1 MQNFISKA
9 PANTMLLGEHS
20 VVYGH
25 PALACALDQWIS
37 IEWQAREDD
46 SIVIISDLAQ
56 YSANLHDLGC
66 HPKLQFICLAFARF
80 QNALLEKGFGWDL
93 RVNSEFSSTIGLG
106 SSAAVLAATLFGLN
120 HITGNKLSKYELWDI
135 GKEIIVEIQGRGSA
149 TDLAASLFGGVV
161 YFQPPCDNK
170 PLKIESL
177 SVNMDILLI
186 YSGYKTPTG
195 EVLARVAEEWQDRPN
210 ALHKLYQSM
219 GDITQNAHNAL
230 IENNLPIF
238 YRSFDQ
244 YQNLLEQLGVSDIT
258 LDFLVSQLRAC
269 PLVWASKIS
278 GSGLGDCVLA
288 IGEVYSKHRPNHYLK
303 PLLENCSDPEAI
315 SNYLQVQ
322 LPISPV
328 GSHIVTQTTNTES

>member
-1 MQNFISKA
+1 MQRFITKA
-9 PANTMLLGEHS
+9 PANSMLLGEHS

-25 PALACALDQWIS
+25 PALACALDQWLE
-37 IEWQAREDD
+37 IEWQARDD
-46 SIVIISDLAQ
+46 QAIVIISDLAQ
-56 YSANLHDLGC
+56 YSTQLDQLDC
-66 HPKLQFICLAFARF
+66 HPKLKFICKAFKRF
-80 QNALLEKGFGWDL
+80 QQALLQKGYGWEV

-120 HITGNKLSKYELWDI
+120 HITDSNHSQYELWEI
-135 GKEIIVEIQGRGSA
+135 GKDIIVDIQGRGSA
-149 TDLAASLFGGVV
+149 ADLAAALFGGVV
-161 YFQPPCDNK
+161 YFQPPSEDK
-170 PLKIESL
+170 LLKIESL

-186 YSGYKTPTG
+186 YSGYKTPTS
-195 EVLARVAEEWQDRPN
+195 EVLERVAEEWKDRPE
-210 ALHKLYQSM
+210 ALKNLYQGM
-219 GDITQNAHNAL
+219 GDITEAAHQAL
-230 IENNLPIF
+230 LEDNLPIF

-244 YQNLLEQLGVSDIT
+244 YQTLMEELGVSDIT
-258 LDFLVSQLRAC
+258 LYFLVSQLRAC

-303 PLLENCSDPEAI
+303 PLLEDCSDPEAI

-328 GSHIVTQTTNTES
+328 GTHIVNQAITTT